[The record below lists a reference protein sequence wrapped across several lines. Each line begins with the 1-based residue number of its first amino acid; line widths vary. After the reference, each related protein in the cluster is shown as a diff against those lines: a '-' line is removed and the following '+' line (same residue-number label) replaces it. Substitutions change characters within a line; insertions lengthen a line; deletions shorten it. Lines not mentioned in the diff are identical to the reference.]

1 MVKLVLISWR
11 DIPVESEYSDEQL
24 LLMIRNHGSVYT
36 D

>member
-24 LLMIRNHGSVYT
+24 LHMIRNHGWANT
-36 D
+36 E